1 MSLRRALTSLGALL
15 ALALASFWL
24 AVALGEQ
31 PLSLSEALKEGTTDA
46 AILWQLRLPRAALAA
61 IVGAALAASGCTLQG
76 LTRNPLADP
85 FVLGVSGG
93 AGLGATL
100 ALALGL
106 ESLGR
111 GSALEGVIAVSA
123 PAALALVGALG
134 ATALVLA
141 LGRAA
146 GGGSMHG
153 TLLAG
158 VIFNAFALAAIT
170 FTKTLAAP
178 DRLGDILYWLAGAI
192 TYERPSTLFAAG
204 AFEAL
209 ALLVMWALS
218 GRLNLLLLGDEDAAA
233 LGVAVERTRM
243 ALLVAAS
250 LAVAAAVALAGLVGF
265 VGLIVP
271 HVLRLVLGADQRLL
285 VPASAIGGAV
295 FLMLSDLAARLLFR
309 AFGAE
314 PPVGVVT
321 ALLGGPLFL
330 ILLRERG
337 APER

>member
-1 MSLRRALTSLGALL
+1 MRAGRALL
-15 ALALASFWL
+15 ALGTLLGLALSSLGL

-46 AILWQLRLPRAALAA
+46 AILWRLRLPRAALAG

-76 LTRNPLADP
+76 LTRNVLADP

-106 ESLGR
+106 ESLGQ
-111 GSALEGVIAVSA
+111 GSPFEGVVHLSA
-123 PAALALVGALG
+123 PAAFAFAGALL
-134 ATALVLA
+134 ATALVLT

-146 GGGSMHG
+146 GGSSMHG

-170 FTKTLAAP
+170 FVKALAAP
-178 DRLGDILYWLAGAI
+178 ERLGDILYWLAGAI
-192 TYERPSTLFAAG
+192 AYERPSTLWAA
-204 AFEAL
+204 AALEAS
-209 ALLVMWALS
+209 ALLSMWALS
-218 GRLNLLLLGDEDAAA
+218 GRLNLLLLGDEDASA

-243 ALLVAAS
+243 ALFLAAS
-250 LAVAAAVALAGLVGF
+250 LAVAVAVALAGLVGF

-271 HVLRLVLGADQRLL
+271 HLLRLALGPDQRLL
-285 VPASAIGGAV
+285 LPASAIGGAA
-295 FLMLSDLAARLLFR
+295 FLLLSDLAARLLFR
-309 AFGAE
+309 VFGAE
-314 PPVGVVT
+314 PPVGVLT

-330 ILLRERG
+330 MLLRGRPADG
-337 APER
+337 R